1 MSASKIEELRQITYT
16 ALKHCAMAAS
26 FAQQSLQSLQVSLDN
41 LRIDINGYF
50 DREDTYDEHCS
61 VWDSLLHVAS
71 MLDEL
76 QGLCSTA
83 SSEAKMAAARAASTE
98 KGLSVEMAAV
108 AQGLSALSSRLDVL
122 EDAGVSS
129 VGGQPVSC
137 LQQLLAPSA
146 GSNDE
151 GVQSVVSLSELA
163 IHVAELR
170 SSVSSLQTTVAAH
183 ESTIQEQRLSL
194 TTQQNLVTL
203 MEQRLVAI
211 ETTARE
217 LRADIDKDPH
227 HDQLHQF
234 SLIDKAGLTALLV
247 SEEFDLPRLAVFCDM
262 ISLLAY
268 ATDQYKLVHELGQRL
283 KLFLTVALPISL
295 VRKPSFHLNAST
307 LQGSRVT
314 TTAWSRM
321 VILSPSSNPRKYG
334 LALTIGLEPTQNIL
348 TLLILRQSVPLHISC
363 ATLRRAL
370 FVRCVWKW
378 FESRSVLT

>member
-1 MSASKIEELRQITYT
+1 MLASKIEELWQITYT

-26 FAQQSLQSLQVSLDN
+26 FAQQSLQSLRVSLDN

-50 DREDTYDEHCS
+50 DREDTYDEHGL
-61 VWDSLLHVAS
+61 VWESLLHVAS
-71 MLDEL
+71 TLDEL

-83 SSEAKMAAARAASTE
+83 SSEAKMAAACAASTE
-98 KGLSVEMAAV
+98 KGLSVVMAAV
-108 AQGLSALSSRLDVL
+108 AQGLSALPSRLDVL

-146 GSNDE
+146 CSNDE
-151 GVQSVVSLSELA
+151 GVQSVVSLSKLA

-170 SSVSSLQTTVAAH
+170 SSLSSLQTTVAAH

-211 ETTARE
+211 ETTAHE

-227 HDQLHQF
+227 HDQLHKF

-247 SEEFDLPRLAVFCDM
+247 SEEFDLPHVAVFCDM

-268 ATDQYKLVHELGQRL
+268 ATDQYKQVHELGQRL
-283 KLFLTVALPISL
+283 KLF
-295 VRKPSFHLNAST
+295 
-307 LQGSRVT
+307 
-314 TTAWSRM
+314 
-321 VILSPSSNPRKYG
+321 
-334 LALTIGLEPTQNIL
+334 
-348 TLLILRQSVPLHISC
+348 
-363 ATLRRAL
+363 
-370 FVRCVWKW
+370 
-378 FESRSVLT
+378 